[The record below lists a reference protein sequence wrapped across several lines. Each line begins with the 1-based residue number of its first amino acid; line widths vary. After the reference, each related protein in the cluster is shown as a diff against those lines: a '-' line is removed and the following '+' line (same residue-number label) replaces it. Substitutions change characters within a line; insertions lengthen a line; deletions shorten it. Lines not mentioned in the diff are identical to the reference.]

1 MPRPVIFIHGLNSS
15 NKGKKSI
22 YFKERFPHMIIP
34 HFTGSFDERMQ
45 KLYEI
50 LSQYSDIIIIG
61 SSYGGLMATVY
72 AMENE
77 SKVSSLILLA
87 PALNIL
93 YLIDYPI
100 RSLSTPTRIYHGIN
114 DMVIPIAEIRD
125 ISKKIF
131 PNLSFFEV
139 DDDHYLYNIFYKIE
153 WDKLLNN

>member
-1 MPRPVIFIHGLNSS
+1 MSRAAIFIHGLNSS

-34 HFTGSFDERMQ
+34 NFTGSFDERMQ

-87 PALNIL
+87 PALNFL
-93 YLIDYPI
+93 SSLDRPI
-100 RSLSTPTRIYHGIN
+100 RSISTPTQIYHGIN
-114 DMVIPIAEIRD
+114 DRVIPIADVRD

-131 PNLSFFEV
+131 ANLSFFEV
-139 DDDHYLYNIFYKIE
+139 DDGHYLYKIFYKIE
-153 WDKLLNN
+153 WDKLLNS